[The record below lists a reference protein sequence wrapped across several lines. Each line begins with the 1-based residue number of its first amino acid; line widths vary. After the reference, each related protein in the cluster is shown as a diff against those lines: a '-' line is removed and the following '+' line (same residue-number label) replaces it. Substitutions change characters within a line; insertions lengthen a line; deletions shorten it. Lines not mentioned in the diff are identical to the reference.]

1 MATYSTNDP
10 TFTPTSTTQA
20 PSDPTLQAAL
30 AAGVACL
37 SGGGGVGDE
46 TWGQR
51 LGGASAM
58 SRARSE
64 TKFKKA
70 HFFDYDKNL
79 SVDLI

>member
-1 MATYSTNDP
+1 MATYSTNNP
-10 TFTPTSTTQA
+10 MFTPTSTTQA
-20 PSDPTLQAAL
+20 PSDPTLQTAL
-30 AAGVACL
+30 AAACL

-46 TWGQR
+46 TWRQR

-70 HFFDYDKNL
+70 PFFDYDKNL
-79 SVDLI
+79 TVDLI